1 MATSSGDPVVGVAPP
16 RDAASDALTGALART
31 VRGHMPVL
39 DALRGLAILLVIAHR
54 AFVSPN
60 PHGLIARVVGAAL
73 DAGWVGVQLF
83 FVLSGFLITGILLDS
98 RDSPGYY
105 RSFFARRVLRI
116 FPLYYAVLVGAFVV
130 VPLVTGQTLTGSEN
144 QLWLWVYLSN
154 WMEPLGFGVAAF
166 PHFWSLA
173 VEEQFYAVW
182 PLVVR
187 ATSRRGLGVV
197 CLVLVAVAIASRV
210 TIRLL
215 QLPTEMAYSF
225 TICRVDALAM
235 GAGAALALRT
245 PSQAAW
251 LLARQRVLVAVTVA
265 MFVAGAVA
273 TSGYPRLGWVNQ
285 AIGYTLL
292 AWCATV
298 GLIVAVLR
306 QARGAAV
313 APAALR
319 SIGKY
324 SYAMYVLHV
333 PIHHQLGVP
342 LLRRFAGADP
352 STAVSVVYFVALTAA
367 SYVGALLSYHL
378 YERHFLALKRFFPV
392 ARAATA

>member
-1 MATSSGDPVVGVAPP
+1 MDASSADRVE
-16 RDAASDALTGALART
+16 RT

-60 PHGLIARVVGAAL
+60 PHGLVARVVGAAME
-73 DAGWVGVQLF
+73 AGWVGVQLF

-105 RSFFARRVLRI
+105 RAFFARRVLRI
-116 FPLYYAVLVGAFVV
+116 FPLYYAVLIGAFVV
-130 VPLVTGQTLTGSEN
+130 VPLVTGQKLTGSEH

-154 WMEPLGFGVAAF
+154 WLEPLGVAVAAF

-182 PLVVR
+182 PFVVR

-197 CLVLVAVAIASRV
+197 CGALVAVAIASRV
-210 TIRLL
+210 TVRLL
-215 QLPTEMAYSF
+215 QLPLESAYMF
-225 TICRVDALAM
+225 TICRMDALAM

-251 LLARQRVLVAVTVA
+251 LMARQRALVVSAVALFLV
-265 MFVAGAVA
+265 GAVA
-273 TSGYPRLGWVNQ
+273 TSWYQRLGWVNQ
-285 AIGYTLL
+285 AIGYSVL
-292 AWCATV
+292 AWVATV
-298 GLIVAVLR
+298 GLVVAVL
-306 QARGAAV
+306 AEACGK
-313 APAALR
+313 APAPAPLR

-342 LLRRFAGADP
+342 LLRRFASADP
-352 STAVSVVYFVALTAA
+352 STLVSVVYFVALAVA

-378 YERHFLALKRFFPV
+378 YERHFLALKRFFV
-392 ARAATA
+392 AAPRRTA

>member
-1 MATSSGDPVVGVAPP
+1 MATSSSDRVVGAAPRP
-16 RDAASDALTGALART
+16 AAASDALTGALERT

-54 AFVSPN
+54 AFVSPH
-60 PHGLIARVVGAAL
+60 PRALVARVVSAAM

-83 FVLSGFLITGILLDS
+83 FVLSGSLITGILLDS

-116 FPLYYAVLVGAFVV
+116 FPLYYAVLVVAFVV
-130 VPLVTGQTLTGSEN
+130 VPLATGQTLTGSEH

-154 WMEPLGFGVAAF
+154 WMEPFGFGVAAF

-173 VEEQFYAVW
+173 VEEQFYALW

-187 ATSRRGLGVV
+187 ATSRRALGVACV
-197 CLVLVAVAIASRV
+197 VLVVVAIASRV

-215 QLPTEMAYSF
+215 ELPTEMAYSF

-235 GAGAALALRT
+235 GAGAALVLRT

-251 LLARQRVLVAVTVA
+251 LLARQRALVALSAALFLV
-265 MFVAGAVA
+265 GAVA

-285 AIGYTLL
+285 AIGYSLL
-292 AWCATV
+292 AWLATV
-298 GLIVAVLR
+298 GLVVAVLA
-306 QARGAAV
+306 QARGTAV
-313 APAALR
+313 APAPLR

-352 STAVSVVYFVALTAA
+352 STPVSVVYFVALTAA
-367 SYVGALLSYHL
+367 SYLGALLSYHL

-392 ARAATA
+392 ARPGTA